1 MPEKEEFAIQPM
13 EEGAAQPQEVVE
25 EANPETP
32 EEEATIETESVD
44 AVSEVDDV
52 EDTVEYNGKQ
62 YTASQLED
70 LIAAGAKVREYE
82 SSHPGF
88 DPSLMHKDYT
98 KKSMELADVKRKL
111 SELETKLSQP
121 VKLPQKIDPNLLKDV
136 NPKDVEIVEKIL
148 QAGGYVKKDELQR
161 ENYETVKK
169 RQVSNFIKKH
179 PEYHP
184 DNDPGD
190 SKWTALRAE
199 FNLYKLPK
207 DASVIGELLERAHK
221 SMGGSAEDS
230 SARLNIQ
237 KAKAILAQ
245 KKVNKVGQ
253 SSNRGSSVSGK
264 AKNVAP
270 DKLKHFLKGYSDEE
284 LQSLV
289 N

>member
-1 MPEKEEFAIQPM
+1 MPDEEEFAIQPS
-13 EEGAAQPQEVVE
+13 EEGAPEVE
-25 EANPETP
+25 ESTEDANPEAQEV
-32 EEEATIETESVD
+32 EEVETEVESEDTASEDTDETIE
-44 AVSEVDDV
+44 
-52 EDTVEYNGKQ
+52 YGGKQ
-62 YTASQLED
+62 YTASELED
-70 LIAAGAKVREYE
+70 LLTAGAKVREYE

-111 SELETKLSQP
+111 SELEEKLSQP
-121 VKLPQKIDPNLLKDV
+121 VKLPQKIDAELLKDV

-169 RQVSNFIKKH
+169 QQVSEFIKKH

-190 SKWTALRAE
+190 TKWTALRSE

-207 DASVIGELLERAHK
+207 DAVKLGELLERAHK
-221 SMGGSAEDS
+221 SLGGSIEDS

-237 KAKAILAQ
+237 KAKKILAQ

-253 SSNRGSSVSGK
+253 SSSSGSSGSGK

-284 LQSLV
+284 LHDLV